1 MFPALSSQGI
11 SIPRGAQHIPA
22 GTVGSSHTHVMAGP
36 PLPIARVW
44 GTVPPAVPHGSA
56 LMFTFL
62 LGRQNHRHLWA
73 VSHLLPPGLSPYP
86 LWSPLITSG
95 NFLPGSAGSC
105 SLAVPPSHQV
115 PGTV

>member
-1 MFPALSSQGI
+1 MFPALSSQGT

-86 LWSPLITSG
+86 L
-95 NFLPGSAGSC
+95 
-105 SLAVPPSHQV
+105 
-115 PGTV
+115 

>member
-1 MFPALSSQGI
+1 MFPALSSRGI

-22 GTVGSSHTHVMAGP
+22 GTVGSSHTH
-36 PLPIARVW
+36 
-44 GTVPPAVPHGSA
+44 HGWATFAYSQGLGNCSPSSAPCSA
-56 LMFTFL
+56 LTFTFL

-86 LWSPLITSG
+86 FCSPLITSG
-95 NFLPGSAGSC
+95 NFLPGSPGSC
-105 SLAVPPSHQV
+105 SLAMPPSHQA